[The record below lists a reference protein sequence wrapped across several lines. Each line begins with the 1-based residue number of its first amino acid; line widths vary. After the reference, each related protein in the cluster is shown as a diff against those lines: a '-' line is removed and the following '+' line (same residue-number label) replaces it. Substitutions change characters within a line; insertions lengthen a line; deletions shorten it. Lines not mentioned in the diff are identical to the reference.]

1 MKKDQF
7 NESQKEALNFVGKR
21 LKELRIAKGYTN
33 YEYLAYEMGMS
44 RSQLG
49 TYENGANITIATL
62 VRILDHLGVTLQEF
76 FGVEE
81 KPNGNIME

>member
-1 MKKDQF
+1 MKKVDQL
-7 NESQKEALNFVGKR
+7 NESQKEALLFVGKR

-33 YEYLAYEMGMS
+33 YEYLAYEIGMS

-62 VRILDHLGVTLQEF
+62 VKILDHLEVSLDEF
-76 FGVEE
+76 FSR
-81 KPNGNIME
+81 NRNR

>member
-7 NESQKEALNFVGKR
+7 NESQKEALNFVGHR

-33 YEYLAYEMGMS
+33 YEYLAYEIGMS

-76 FGVEE
+76 FGIEG
-81 KPNGNIME
+81 K

>member
-1 MKKDQF
+1 MKTADQLS
-7 NESQKEALNFVGKR
+7 ESQKEALKFVSMR

-33 YEYLAYEMGMS
+33 YEYLAYEIGMS

-62 VRILDHLGVTLQEF
+62 VKILDHLNVSLEEF
-76 FGVEE
+76 FNS
-81 KPNGNIME
+81 KND

>member
-1 MKKDQF
+1 MKTADQLS
-7 NESQKEALNFVGKR
+7 ESQKKALKFVSMR

-33 YEYLAYEMGMS
+33 YEYLAYEIGMS

-62 VRILDHLGVTLQEF
+62 VKILDHLNVSLEDF
-76 FGVEE
+76 F
-81 KPNGNIME
+81 KSKND